1 MGDPNN
7 RGLDCRSA
15 TTSLNYALLLVVV
28 TLLVAGLLVGVSGF
42 VESQQERAIRS
53 QLDTV
58 GNQLASD
65 IGTANR
71 LVERANG
78 DSVRLRTEIPRSVGG
93 SHYRVEITDLSGNR
107 SRLELYSSDPSVRT
121 TVVVR
126 SSVDVRGTVSGG
138 QVVVEYESSELV
150 VSNA

>member
-1 MGDPNN
+1 MCDPNS
-7 RGLDCRSA
+7 RGSDCRSA
-15 TTSLNYALLLVVV
+15 TTSLNYALLLVIV

-107 SRLELYSSDPSVRT
+107 SRLELYSSDPAVRT

-126 SSVDVRGTVSGG
+126 SSVDLRGTVSGG
-138 QVVVEYESSELV
+138 QVVIEYESNELV